1 VLLETP
7 LEMVRASAEGR
18 EVQSQDLIHASVMSI
33 LDLDE
38 RVAALENMS
47 PGAALVSLRWNKMT
61 LNQRRQALD
70 SSQAQQAAEPQNP
83 EA

>member
-1 VLLETP
+1 MKTP

-18 EVQSQDLIHASVMSI
+18 EVQSQDMIHALVMSI

-47 PGAALVSLRWNKMT
+47 PGSALVSLRWKKMT

-70 SSQAQQAAEPQNP
+70 SAQAQQAAEPQNP